1 MTTYESATESPSLD
15 RALIP
20 GMRAPL
26 TPGQVGRILKARR
39 VLIASVVGIFV
50 VFALLAVLLLTNK
63 YAAKVSLLI
72 EFPGDDPVTGQQY
85 PSNLADS
92 YQATQVGLLTSFKVL
107 LGVVDELNLTDNA
120 EARETFES
128 DAPDG
133 AMFDEW
139 LAQRMGEDLSIQAD
153 QTSRLLVVEYADK
166 DAQQSAAI
174 ANAVVRQYMS
184 TSSQLNADPARSR
197 QARYSTFLEGLRSEV
212 DTAQT
217 RLTQVQQRLQVIST
231 DNAGNIETQRLE
243 DLGLKLNQAE
253 SDNQA
258 AQAKI
263 AQIRDLQRAGQP
275 VTAQADILDSNYVQE
290 LKGRLLALQSERAD
304 VSGVLGSQHP
314 KMRSLGAEIATVSA
328 RLRDEIDAYVES
340 NRGKAQTTAEQ
351 QAALEKTFEQERAS
365 VMDQQ
370 QKRAEVARYQR
381 ELASAER
388 VYDAALNNYNQVL
401 GGTEMS
407 RENISVIS
415 WANPPRQP
423 EGLSSKVKLLLALLF
438 GIVVGC
444 ALALLLEFFDRRI
457 RGLEDISREMNLRV
471 LGDLPA

>member
-50 VFALLAVLLLTNK
+50 LFALLAVLLLTNK

-253 SDNQA
+253 SDN
-258 AQAKI
+258 
-263 AQIRDLQRAGQP
+263 
-275 VTAQADILDSNYVQE
+275 
-290 LKGRLLALQSERAD
+290 
-304 VSGVLGSQHP
+304 
-314 KMRSLGAEIATVSA
+314 
-328 RLRDEIDAYVES
+328 
-340 NRGKAQTTAEQ
+340 
-351 QAALEKTFEQERAS
+351 
-365 VMDQQ
+365 
-370 QKRAEVARYQR
+370 
-381 ELASAER
+381 
-388 VYDAALNNYNQVL
+388 
-401 GGTEMS
+401 
-407 RENISVIS
+407 
-415 WANPPRQP
+415 
-423 EGLSSKVKLLLALLF
+423 
-438 GIVVGC
+438 
-444 ALALLLEFFDRRI
+444 
-457 RGLEDISREMNLRV
+457 
-471 LGDLPA
+471 